1 MFNMDRLKEWVE
13 KYKNTLTTGN
23 WWADEKYKWEAVKCF
38 HKNWDIEAENFE
50 AMLKLAL
57 KGTGNLLFAGRCSS
71 NQILYTFAKKYP
83 EKVREMFRG
92 LFDERRNLYERI
104 AYFKQQSKILQD
116 KCGQMAHY
124 QNEHAITIYLWLRY
138 PSKYYIYKISILKNV
153 ASVLESEYTFRN
165 GAYKDNINKFMP
177 FYDEIC
183 EALQKDKEL
192 KDILAS
198 QITDKCYPDSEL
210 KTLTS
215 DFGYFIDKQLNAAV
229 TPSAVASESGSDDM
243 VREDNSNEADDMDRV
258 HNPYTK
264 KNFLSEVY
272 LSEEQYVRL
281 KSVLM
286 KKKNIIL
293 QGAPGVGKTFA
304 AKRLAYSIMEK
315 VDEDRIEII
324 QFHQSYSYED
334 FMMGYKP
341 SGNGFELKEG
351 IFYKFCKKAEANPDK
366 DYFFIIDEINR
377 GNMSK
382 IFGELLMLIET
393 DYRNKKITLAYDG
406 REFSVPENLYII
418 GLMNTAD
425 RSLAMIDYAL
435 RRRFSFFNMEPGF
448 DSSGFRKYQEG
459 FENEAF
465 GALID
470 KIKELNQA
478 IADDPSLGKGFCI
491 GHSYFC
497 NAKECTEAWMREIVD
512 FDILP
517 MLREYWIDDSDKYD
531 LWENNLQGVFQ

>member
-50 AMLKLAL
+50 DMLRLSLSETK
-57 KGTGNLLFAGRCSS
+57 NLLWAGSYSS
-71 NQILYTFAKKYP
+71 SKVLNTFAEEYP
-83 EKVREMFRG
+83 EKVRDMFRG

-104 AYFKQQSKILQD
+104 AYFKQQSKILQE
-116 KCGQMAHY
+116 KCRQKGHY
-124 QNEHAITIYLWLRY
+124 QDEHAITIYLWLRY
-138 PSKYYIYKISILKNV
+138 PDKYYIYKISTLREV
-153 ASVLESEYTFRN
+153 ASELKSDYSFKK

-229 TPSAVASESGSDDM
+229 TPPAVASESGSDDM

-272 LSEEQYVRL
+272 LSEEQYIRL
-281 KSVLM
+281 ESVLM

-304 AKRLAYSIMEK
+304 AKRLAYSIMGE
-315 VDEDRIEII
+315 VDEDRIEFI

-478 IADDPSLGKGFCI
+478 IADAPSLGKGFCI